1 MIAVNIQGGL
11 GNQLFEYAFAYAAAS
26 KLRANFLLDNS
37 KSFIVPKFFR
47 TSKVD
52 VLVNKIPYLRRLYR
66 KRVQK
71 LRNNNYID
79 CSDCWQPFPTDLLNG
94 AYYDGYFQ
102 SIECFARYQG
112 KIRQLYRIRS
122 RYKREFNE
130 KYGELFRSN
139 KTLVVHIRR
148 GDYLTHGVGK
158 NLGAD
163 DLSLPVGYYN
173 NALKKI
179 KDIARYKILVVG
191 EDVEWAKTQLA
202 ELPHARFVSDSIMV
216 DFQIIMN
223 ADVVIGS
230 NSTFAWWAA
239 YLNNKPNKRI
249 IMPKYFLG
257 FHVRNEFPNGI
268 YNKTNFEQIEILC

>member
-11 GNQLFEYAFAYAAAS
+11 GNQLFEYAFAYAAAKMLHS
-26 KLRANFLLDNS
+26 NFVLDNS
-37 KSFIVPKFFR
+37 KSFIVPEFFT
-47 TSKVD
+47 TSKMD

-79 CSDCWQPFPTDLLNG
+79 CSDCWQKQSPDLLNG

-102 SIECFARYQG
+102 SIESFAQYQG
-112 KIRQLYRIRS
+112 KIRQLYRVQNK
-122 RYKREFNE
+122 YKRKFDE
-130 KYGELFRSN
+130 KYGELFRN
-139 KTLVVHIRR
+139 NHTLVIHIRR
-148 GDYLTHGVGK
+148 GDYGFGK

-163 DLSLPVGYYN
+163 DLSLPMSYYQ

-179 KDIARYKILVVG
+179 NDVQQYKILIVG
-191 EDVEWAKTQLA
+191 EDMAWARMQFA
-202 ELPHARFVSDSIMV
+202 ELPGAQLVSNSAIV
-216 DFQIIMN
+216 DFQLIMN

-239 YLNNKPNKRI
+239 YLNSNPNKRI

-257 FHVRNEFPNGI
+257 FHVQNEFPNGI
-268 YNKTNFEQIEILC
+268 YSKTNFEQVEI

>member
-11 GNQLFEYAFAYAAAS
+11 GNQLFEYAFAYAAAK
-26 KLRANFLLDNS
+26 KLRTNFVLDNS
-37 KSFIVPKFFR
+37 ESFIVPKFFT
-47 TSKVD
+47 TSKID
-52 VLVNKIPYLRRLYR
+52 VLVNRIPYVRRIYR
-66 KRVQK
+66 EQVRK

-79 CSDCWQPFPTDLLNG
+79 CSDCWQKQGPDLLNS

-102 SIECFARYQG
+102 SIACFDLCQN
-112 KIRQLYRIRS
+112 KIRKLYRVRN

-130 KYGELFRSN
+130 KYGELFRTN
-139 KTLVVHIRR
+139 KTLIVHIRR
-148 GDYLTHGVGK
+148 GDYLMHGVGK

-163 DLSLPVGYYN
+163 DLSLPADYYK
-173 NALKKI
+173 NALRKI
-179 KDIARYKILVVG
+179 KDIAQYKIFVVG
-191 EDVEWAKTQLA
+191 EDTEWAKVQFA
-202 ELPHARFVSDSIMV
+202 EIPNVRFVSDSIMV

-239 YLNNKPNKRI
+239 YLNSKPNKRI

-257 FHVRNEFPNGI
+257 FYVQNEFPNGI
-268 YNKTNFEQIEILC
+268 YSKTNFEQVEI